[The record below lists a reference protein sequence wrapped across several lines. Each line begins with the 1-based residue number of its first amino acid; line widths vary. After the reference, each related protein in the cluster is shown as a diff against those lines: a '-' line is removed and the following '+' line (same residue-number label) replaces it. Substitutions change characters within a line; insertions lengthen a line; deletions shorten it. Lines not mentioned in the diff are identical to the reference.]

1 MQLNTAQNEAVQY
14 TSGPCLVLA
23 GAGSGKTRVITEKI
37 VRLYKNYSIPPE
49 RICAL
54 TFTNKAANEMRERA
68 GRELPAEA
76 AARLWISTFH
86 SLGLEI
92 LHLDHHSFN
101 LGRSFTL
108 FDEQDIKKALRD
120 IVRNEF
126 QGLLRNES
134 ESEIIEAAQNAISL
148 WKGRLCAPEEVQ
160 QPSVNLEIYKS
171 YQLFLKA
178 CNAVDFDDLI
188 FLPARGLQ
196 QLPHLREK
204 WAHCFSYVLV
214 DEYQDTNETQYQL
227 LKYITAGCRRFTV
240 VGDDDQSIYSWRGAR
255 PENIKT
261 LLEDYPDLK
270 VIKLEQNY
278 RSSRRILRCANNLIA
293 HNPHLFAKSLF
304 SDLDEGMKLQVYQ
317 CEDENHEAS
326 LVAAMIAGRRF
337 ELGAGQ
343 IRLSDFAVL
352 YRSNFQSRFIEKALG
367 QAGIPCHVTGGTSFY
382 ALAEVKDIMAWCRTI
397 ANPQDDSSLLRI
409 INVPRRGIGTDT
421 LQKITETARAAHQSI
436 FDCIMSGRVDAKLN
450 TEQRHALADF
460 IIICTRLRSYI
471 LSGRDAEL
479 AQNLPDLIGYAA
491 YLNRPREN
499 KAAISARMDNVKMFC
514 SWLSELIRGRRGEA
528 PLPFARAVDK
538 LTMREMLERRR
549 EDGDGQEDAVQLMTL
564 HSSKGLEFPYVFMV
578 GMEENILPHKSSLEL
593 GGIQVEEERRLAYV
607 GITRAQSFLAL
618 TYCRMRRVR
627 GALIYPKPSRFLK
640 ELPPED
646 LQQHQSGQPVKLQFT
661 LHNKQR
667 NLDCALDRLKDLL

>member
-1 MQLNTAQNEAVQY
+1 MQLNPAQSEAVNY

-37 VRLYKNYSIPPE
+37 VKLYKNYSIPPE

-68 GRELPAEA
+68 GRELPPEV

-92 LHLDHHSFN
+92 LHIDHQSFN
-101 LGRSFTL
+101 LGRTFTL

-120 IVRNEF
+120 IVRSDF
-126 QGLLRNES
+126 QVLLRNES
-134 ESEIIEAAQNAISL
+134 ESEIIDAAQNAISL
-148 WKGRLCAPEEVQ
+148 WKGRLCAPEEISQ
-160 QPSVNLEIYKS
+160 ADINLEIYRS
-171 YQLFLKA
+171 YQRFLQA

-188 FLPARGLQ
+188 FLPARALQ
-196 QLPHLREK
+196 RQAHLREK
-204 WAHCFSYVLV
+204 WAQCFSYVLV

-227 LKYITAGCRRFTV
+227 LKYLTAGSRRFTV

-261 LLEDYPDLK
+261 LLEDYPDLR

-293 HNPHLFAKSLF
+293 NNPHLFAKSLF

-317 CEDENHEAS
+317 CEDENHEAA
-326 LVAAMIAGRRF
+326 LVAATIAGIRF
-337 ELGAGQ
+337 DLGAGKS
-343 IRLSDFAVL
+343 RLSDFAVL

-367 QAGIPCHVTGGTSFY
+367 QAGIPCRVTGGTSFY
-382 ALAEVKDIMAWCRTI
+382 ALAEVKDIMAWSRTI
-397 ANPQDDSSLLRI
+397 ANPQDDSALLRI

-421 LQKITETARAAHQSI
+421 LQKITDNARANHQSI

-450 TEQRHALADF
+450 TEQRSALADF

-471 LSGRDAEL
+471 LSRRDAEL
-479 AQNLPDLIGYAA
+479 AQNLPDLIGYPA

-499 KAAISARMDNVKMFC
+499 KAAINARLENVRIFC
-514 SWLSELIRGRRGEA
+514 SWLTELIRGRRGEA
-528 PLPFARAVDK
+528 PLSFARAVDK

-549 EDGDGQEDAVQLMTL
+549 EDGEEEEDAVQLMTL

-578 GMEENILPHKSSLEL
+578 GMEENILPHKSSLDA
-593 GGIQVEEERRLAYV
+593 GGPQVEEERRLAYV
-607 GITRAQSFLAL
+607 GITRAQVFLAL
-618 TYCRMRRVR
+618 TYCRQRRVH
-627 GALIYPKPSRFLK
+627 GALAFPRPSRFLS
-640 ELPPED
+640 ELPQEE
-646 LQQHQSGQPVKLQFT
+646 LQRHLSGQPVRLT
-661 LHNKQR
+661 YSLHNKQR
-667 NLDCALDRLKDLL
+667 NLDQALDQLKDLL